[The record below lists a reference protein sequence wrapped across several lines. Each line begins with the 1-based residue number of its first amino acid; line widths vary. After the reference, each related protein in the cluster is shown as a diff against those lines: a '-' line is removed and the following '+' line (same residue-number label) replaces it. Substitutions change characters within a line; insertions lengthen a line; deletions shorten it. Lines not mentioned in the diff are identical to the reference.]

1 MLTYSDVQKIYCRN
15 YGTTQYFK
23 RGYCDYLFYT
33 DGVMDVQRSLEAYWV
48 VDNVISYMPKILER
62 FRKCESTYYTVEIV
76 LNREYSGYM
85 EVYAEDYNDNGD
97 FDEHITIIKQ
107 DIPFI
112 DLPFNEDE
120 ELTSYKMYLRIL
132 SYEKEQF
139 VLLLPTEN

>member
-1 MLTYSDVQKIYCRN
+1 MLTYSDVQEIYYRN
-15 YGTTQYFK
+15 HGTTQYFK
-23 RGYCDYLFYT
+23 RAYCNNLFYT
-33 DGVMDVQRSLEAYWV
+33 DGVMDFQRLLEAYWV

-62 FRKCESTYYTVEIV
+62 FRKYESTYYTVEIV
-76 LNREYSGYM
+76 LNKEYSGYM

-112 DLPFNEDE
+112 DLPYNEDE

-139 VLLLPTEN
+139 VLLLPTED

>member
-1 MLTYSDVQKIYCRN
+1 MLTYSDVQEIYYRN
-15 YGTTQYFK
+15 HGTTQYFK
-23 RGYCDYLFYT
+23 RGYCDNLFYT
-33 DGVMDVQRSLEAYWV
+33 DGVMDVQHSLEAYWV

-62 FRKCESTYYTVEIV
+62 FRRYESTYYTVEIV
-76 LNREYSGYM
+76 LNKEYSGYM

>member
-1 MLTYSDVQKIYCRN
+1 MLTYSDVQEIYYRN
-15 YGTTQYFK
+15 HGKTQYFK
-23 RGYCDYLFYT
+23 RAYNNNLFYT
-33 DGVMDVQRSLEAYWV
+33 DGVIDFQRSLEAYWI

-62 FRKCESTYYTVEIV
+62 FRKYESTYYTVDIV
-76 LNREYSGYM
+76 LNKEYSGYM
-85 EVYAEDYNDNGD
+85 EVYNDNGD

-112 DLPFNEDE
+112 DLPYNEDE

>member
-1 MLTYSDVQKIYCRN
+1 MLTYSDVQEIYWRN
-15 YGTTQYFK
+15 HGTTQYFK
-23 RGYCDYLFYT
+23 REYYDNLFYT

-62 FRKCESTYYTVEIV
+62 FRKYESTYYTVEIV
-76 LNREYSGYM
+76 LNKEYSGYM

-112 DLPFNEDE
+112 DLPYNEDE

-139 VLLLPTEN
+139 VLLLPTED

>member
-1 MLTYSDVQKIYCRN
+1 MLTYQDAQEIYYRN
-15 YGTTQYFK
+15 HGTTQYFK
-23 RGYCDYLFYT
+23 RVYCNNLFYT
-33 DGVMDVQRSLEAYWV
+33 DGVMDFQRSLETYWI

-62 FRKCESTYYTVEIV
+62 FRKYESTYYTVDIV
-76 LNREYSGYM
+76 LNKEYSGFM

-112 DLPFNEDE
+112 DLPYNEDE

-139 VLLLPTEN
+139 VLLLPTED

>member
-1 MLTYSDVQKIYCRN
+1 MLTYSDVQEIYWRN
-15 YGTTQYFK
+15 HGTTQYFK
-23 RGYCDYLFYT
+23 RGYCDNLFYT
-33 DGVMDVQRSLEAYWV
+33 DGVMDFQRTLEAYWV
-48 VDNVISYMPKILER
+48 VDNIISYMPKILER
-62 FRKCESTYYTVEIV
+62 FRKYESIYYTVEIV
-76 LNREYSGYM
+76 LNQEYSGYI

-139 VLLLPTEN
+139 VLLLPTED

>member
-1 MLTYSDVQKIYCRN
+1 MLTYSDVQEIYWRN
-15 YGTTQYFK
+15 HGTTQYFK
-23 RGYCDYLFYT
+23 REYYDNLFYT

-62 FRKCESTYYTVEIV
+62 FRKYESTYYTVEIV
-76 LNREYSGYM
+76 LNKEYSGYM

-139 VLLLPTEN
+139 VLLLPTED